1 MNSSFWFFFLRNHF
15 LEGDSACVEDKQGLF
30 KKKKDAESP
39 ELKRVLCFQFK
50 STIGSAQN
58 SYASFKTSTLLRTQN
73 LHFLSYHEG

>member
-1 MNSSFWFFFLRNHF
+1 MNSSFWFFFLRSHF

-58 SYASFKTSTLLRTQN
+58 SYQSFKTSTLLRTQN
-73 LHFLSYHEG
+73 LHFLSYYEG